1 MAALPDRE
9 KLLRNFSRCAN
20 WEEKYL
26 YIIELGQRLPAL
38 SEEDHSPENTIQGCQ
53 SQVWIVMNQ
62 TDGGVI
68 ELQGDSDAAIVKGL
82 VAVVFILYHQMSAQD
97 IVAFDVRP
105 WFEKMALTQ
114 HLTPSRSQGL
124 EAMIRAIR
132 NKASNIS

>member
-1 MAALPDRE
+1 MATLPDKD

-26 YIIELGQRLPAL
+26 YIIELGQRLPLL
-38 SEEDHSPENTIQGCQ
+38 SEEAHNPQNSIAGCQ

-62 TDGGVI
+62 REDGII
-68 ELQGDSDAAIVKGL
+68 ELEGDSDAAIVKGL
-82 VAVVFILYHQMSAQD
+82 IAVVFSLYQQMTAQD

-105 WFEKMALTQ
+105 WFEKLSLTQ

-124 EAMIRAIR
+124 EAMLRAIR
-132 NKASNIS
+132 TKAINLS